1 MMVGETPV
9 PVGEKET
16 DLRLRFCEAP
26 DSKDADEMSESHIHS
41 RFPRAH
47 GVHGWFRFGNLPAH
61 TPNVERRVAPVV
73 RVDVPA
79 EPVEGTD
86 DDHHDPGKRKQ
97 RAHTCSIAPGET
109 GCPQSGTSADR
120 GFAAVGTTRCARSA
134 RVSYEGSRAPRA
146 RRRGL
151 GARGGSRAEV

>member
-26 DSKDADEMSESHIHS
+26 DSKYADEMSESHIHS

-47 GVHGWFRFGNLPAH
+47 GVHGWSDLGIYPP
-61 TPNVERRVAPVV
+61 TRRTSNGGLLRSA
-73 RVDVPA
+73 
-79 EPVEGTD
+79 
-86 DDHHDPGKRKQ
+86 
-97 RAHTCSIAPGET
+97 
-109 GCPQSGTSADR
+109 GTSADR

-146 RRRGL
+146 
-151 GARGGSRAEV
+151 